1 MAPLFAVELADH
13 VVAEGFDSQKDALG
27 VLYREA
33 RRREVSPV
41 LLDVTA
47 DETAPRPVRERALG
61 KLVVQFCR
69 ANA

>member
-1 MAPLFAVELADH
+1 MAPLFALELADH
-13 VVAEGFDSQKDALG
+13 VVAHGFDSQKDALG

-33 RRREVSPV
+33 RRRDVSAV

-47 DETAPRPVRERALG
+47 DEDTPRAVRERALG

-69 ANA
+69 ADA